1 MAVRR
6 TFWNLPATANVRRI
20 QHDDVQSMLYDL
32 AVSVGAKVIFNT
44 PITSVAI
51 DDIRERP
58 YVTLVDGSIIEADV
72 VLGADG
78 SNSIVRDYVN
88 GGKDNVEE
96 IGQSFYT
103 CVHDLHL
110 GF

>member
-1 MAVRR
+1 
-6 TFWNLPATANVRRI
+6 
-20 QHDDVQSMLYDL
+20 MLYDL
-32 AVSVGAKVIFNT
+32 ALSVGAKILFST
-44 PITSVAI
+44 QITSVAI
-51 DDIRERP
+51 NDIRERP

-72 VLGADG
+72 VLGGDG

-88 GGKDNVEE
+88 GGEDDAED

-103 CVHDLHL
+103 CVHDLRL